1 MISGYYVAAS
11 DLPQILEGKNADL
24 LSFIQAGYILNSK
37 RNLNPVNLAVAF
49 EAGKKYQ
56 KTSVEL
62 SNKISYDGLKNG
74 LESRLFAGT
83 MLRNS
88 ATDPFYSFSPGGR
101 SGPEQYL
108 YQGIYPDR
116 FTAFNKSFFSRE
128 MAFAEGGLASPVTDS
143 LGYSR
148 WLISFSTSSSLP
160 GKASII
166 PVKPFFTV
174 LLNDHGDSG
183 NKPALFF
190 EAGLKAGI
198 WDFFEVY
205 FPFIVSHNIESL
217 SGGLKERIRFIFKLD
232 RLNPLRPKLQG

>member
-11 DLPQILEGKNADL
+11 DLPQILEGKNADM

-116 FTAFNKSFFSRE
+116 FTAYHKSFFSRE
-128 MAFAEGGLASPVTDS
+128 MAFTEGGLASPVTDS